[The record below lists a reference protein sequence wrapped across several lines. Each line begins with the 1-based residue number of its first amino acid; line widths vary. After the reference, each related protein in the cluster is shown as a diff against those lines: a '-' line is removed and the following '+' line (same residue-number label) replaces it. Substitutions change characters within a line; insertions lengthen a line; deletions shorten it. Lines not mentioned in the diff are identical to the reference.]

1 MADTTNIAALSA
13 PPMRSPLLNPDGTIS
28 QPWASWLNAVYARLG
43 NAIAPSNANL
53 NTQIA
58 ALNTEYTGTA
68 SAVSTLES
76 QMSSVQA
83 FDTALSV
90 AVPLPQYL
98 KANVPAASSHA
109 WQMILVT
116 NASAGAGPYISN
128 GTNWIAMST
137 GAVLS

>member
-1 MADTTNIAALSA
+1 
-13 PPMRSPLLNPDGTIS
+13 MRSPLLNPDGTIS

-68 SAVSTLES
+68 SAVSTL
-76 QMSSVQA
+76 QA